1 MQKAIDEAKA
11 EAKKAKGLE
20 EELQK
25 VKKSIS
31 TAPTAATTTM
41 KETHPEPAKHADLDK
56 VRPLLEGLSLYGRR
70 ERLPHAE
77 LCKRLKESIAPLL
90 IENSLGKGALIKQ
103 LNEYLSTITVEKLQ
117 KNLPYY
123 YILSEQA

>member
-11 EAKKAKGLE
+11 EAKKAKNLE

-31 TAPTAATTTM
+31 TAPTATTTTM
-41 KETHPEPAKHADLDK
+41 KETHPEPTKHVDIEK
-56 VRPLLEGLSLYGRR
+56 IKPLLEELSFYGRR
-70 ERLPHAE
+70 EKLPHAE
-77 LCKRLKESIAPLL
+77 LCKRLKDSSAFQL

-103 LNEYLSTITVEKLQ
+103 LNDYL
-117 KNLPYY
+117 
-123 YILSEQA
+123 